1 MNGKEAG
8 KMQSNAERQPGI
20 RHINLDE
27 KRPYSADT
35 SISSLMDKW
44 LEYKKGFVK
53 ESTHS
58 NWLLTAENHIKPFF
72 REIRLG
78 ELTEGDLQDFIVFLH
93 HNGRLDGNGGFSLKS
108 IRDIMLPL
116 RMALEHAYKYNR
128 SLQRFDFDLL
138 EYPKDRNKDKVKA
151 MTYEQQRRFIQSIYL
166 NLNSHTAAYLIVIV
180 TGLRIGE
187 ICGLQMQD
195 ISLIQ
200 QTISVNKTI
209 YRTYDVRTHSTKLV
223 IDTPKTSSSVR
234 TIPFPE
240 MLVRVIER
248 FYDAK
253 HPEYYFISGG
263 KKPTEPRTL
272 RQCFDRFLQK
282 NNLPHMKFHELR
294 HTFAARAMEDPDF
307 DVKTL
312 SAILGHKNPAFTL
325 NVYGRTSMER
335 ETECM
340 KSMNKWL

>member
-1 MNGKEAG
+1 MI
-8 KMQSNAERQPGI
+8 QNAERKPEI
-20 RHINLDE
+20 RHIHLDE
-27 KRPYSADT
+27 TRPYSANT
-35 SISSLMDKW
+35 SITALMDKW
-44 LEYKKGFVK
+44 LDYKHSFVK

-58 NWLLTAENHIKPFF
+58 NWVLITENHIKPFF
-72 REIRLG
+72 AKVRLG
-78 ELTEGDLQDFIVFLH
+78 ELTEGDLQDFIVHLH
-93 HNGRLDGNGGFSLKS
+93 QNGRLDGKGGFSLKS

-116 RMALEHAYKYNR
+116 KMALEHAYKYNR

-138 EYPKDRNKDKVKA
+138 EYPKDRNEDKVKA
-151 MTYEQQRRFIQSIYL
+151 LTYEQQRKFIQSVYL
-166 NLNSHTAAYLIVIV
+166 HLNRRTVSFLIVIV

-200 QTISVNKTI
+200 QTISVNKTV
-209 YRTYDVRTHSTKLV
+209 YRAYDARNHTSRLV
-223 IDTPKTSSSVR
+223 IDSPKTSSSVR

-240 MLVRVIER
+240 MLVRVIAR

-253 HPEYYFISGG
+253 HSEYYFISGG
-263 KKPTEPRTL
+263 KTPAEPRTL
-272 RQCFDRFLQK
+272 RQCFDRFLKK
-282 NNLPHMKFHELR
+282 NDLPHMKFHELR
-294 HTFAARAMEDPDF
+294 HTFATRAMEDPDF

-312 SAILGHKNPAFTL
+312 SSILGHKNPSFTL

-335 ETECM
+335 EIECM